1 MVKSNTKQYSVS
13 LIEIEK
19 NEYLNIKKMK
29 KLSLV
34 AFMVLFML
42 SCKQTKE
49 VVHKQSST
57 PETASYWQQQI
68 DYSMDIDV
76 DVNKYQY
83 KGIQKAVYTNNS
95 PDELTKVFYHL
106 YFNAF
111 QPGSQMDVRS
121 LNIKD
126 PDRRVGDR
134 ISKLQPDEIGYIKVN
149 SLQQNGVSVAFE
161 TVGTILEVTLDTPI
175 KSGES
180 VTFDMLFEAQVP
192 AQIRRSGRNNKEGVA
207 LSMAQWYPKMAEY
220 DFQGWHTPPY
230 IAREFHG
237 VWGNFDVKLTIDK
250 TYVVGGTGYLQNPQ
264 EIGHGYEEASKPL
277 NVPSTD
283 KLTWHFKAP
292 KVHDFV
298 WAADPKYKHDVLKMD
313 NGIDLHFL
321 YKKNLAPEY
330 LKNWKDL
337 QKPTAALM
345 TYFSEHVGQYPYKQY
360 SVIQGG
366 DGGMEYAMA
375 TLITGKRKYG
385 SLFGVTAHEMA
396 HTWFQFLLASNES
409 LHPWMDEGFTSY
421 ISNKASAEILKNSEG
436 KNPNSGPYRGYN
448 YITKNGLEEPLTTH
462 ADRYNTNAAYS
473 VGSYGKGSMFL
484 SQLEYVIGAENVAK
498 GLKKY
503 FADFSFKH
511 PTPNDIK
518 RTMEKVS
525 GIHLDWYLNEW
536 IQTTHTIDYGVKTV
550 NGTEV
555 TLERIGQMPMPVDV
569 DVTYVDGS
577 TESFNIP
584 LRVMRGNKPTA
595 ATVLEDWAW
604 AHPTYT
610 FQTAKTIQSVVI
622 DNSKLMADVNDDN
635 NIFEVE

>member
-1 MVKSNTKQYSVS
+1 
-13 LIEIEK
+13 
-19 NEYLNIKKMK
+19 MK

-34 AFMVLFML
+34 AFMALFMI

-49 VVHKQSST
+49 VVYKQSTT

-83 KGIQKAVYTNNS
+83 KGTQKAVYTNNS

-192 AQIRRSGRNNKEGVA
+192 VQIRRSGRNNKEGVA

-298 WAADPKYKHDVLKMD
+298 WAADPEYKHDVLKMD

-503 FADFSFKH
+503 FTDFSFKH

-518 RTMEKVS
+518 RSMEKVS

-569 DVTYVDGS
+569 DVTYIDGS
-577 TESFNIP
+577 VESFNIP
-584 LRVMRGNKPTA
+584 LRVMRGNKPTS

-610 FQTAKTIQSVVI
+610 FKTAKTIKSVVI

>member
-1 MVKSNTKQYSVS
+1 
-13 LIEIEK
+13 
-19 NEYLNIKKMK
+19 MK

-34 AFMVLFML
+34 AFMALFMI

-49 VVHKQSST
+49 VVYKQSTT

-83 KGIQKAVYTNNS
+83 KGTQKAVYTNNS

-192 AQIRRSGRNNKEGVA
+192 VQIRRSGRNNKEGVA

-298 WAADPKYKHDVLKMD
+298 WAADPEYKHDVLKVD

-503 FADFSFKH
+503 FTDFSFKH